1 MESRGLG
8 PDLAPGMLEVAPGL
22 ARRRTMRIILLTPGT
37 GSYHCGVCMRDNALA
52 KELIRQGHDAM
63 MLPMYLPLILDE
75 SAVSPTAP
83 VFFGGV
89 SVYLEQKFALFRH
102 TPRWLDRLLSRAPL
116 LRFVGRWSGMTATAE
131 VGALTHS
138 MLLGEEGHQAKELE
152 SLVAWLREH
161 EKPDA
166 IWLSTVLL
174 VGVARRI
181 KQVLEIPVL
190 ASLQGEDSFLDSLPE
205 PWKRRCWETLSM
217 RAGDV
222 DALIAPSRFY
232 ADLMAERMRLQPD
245 RIQVIPNG
253 IAAEEFTPQAGPPD
267 PPVIGYLA
275 RFIEGKG
282 IALVIDAFIELKRRG
297 HFPEIKLRC
306 AGTMTSDD
314 QKLLHQLRERV
325 AAAGCDDHV
334 EFLPNISREEKI
346 AFLHGITLL
355 SVPAL
360 YGEAFGLYLLEA
372 MAAGVPV
379 VQPAIAAFPEI
390 VKASG
395 GGTLFQPPTAT
406 ALADAWEESLHHP
419 AVLQSLGQRGREAV
433 TGEFS
438 LARMAE
444 RFVAATRETAVHAL
458 ADGKSGH

>member
-1 MESRGLG
+1 
-8 PDLAPGMLEVAPGL
+8 
-22 ARRRTMRIILLTPGT
+22 MRIILLTPGT

-75 SAVSPTAP
+75 SAVSPASP

-89 SVYLEQKFALFRH
+89 SVYLQQKFALFRH
-102 TPRWLDRLLSRAPL
+102 TPRWLDRLLSCGPL
-116 LRFVGRWSGMTATAE
+116 LRLVGRWSGMTATAD

-152 SLVAWLREH
+152 ALVAWMQEQ

-166 IWLSTVLL
+166 IWLSTALL
-174 VGVARRI
+174 IGVARRL
-181 KQVLEIPVL
+181 KQVLGIPVL

-205 PWKRRCWETLSM
+205 RWKQRCWETLSQ
-217 RAGDV
+217 RSADV

-232 ADLMAERMRLQPD
+232 ANLMTERMRLAPG

-253 IAAEEFTPQAGPPD
+253 IAADEFIPQATPPD

-275 RFIEGKG
+275 RFVEGKG
-282 IALVIDAFIELKRRG
+282 IALVIDAFIELKRRQN
-297 HFPEIKLRC
+297 FPGVKLRC
-306 AGTMTSDD
+306 AGTMTSED
-314 QKLLHQLRERV
+314 QKLVDQLRARV
-325 AAAGCDDHV
+325 SVAGYGNDV
-334 EFLPNISREEKI
+334 EFLPNVSRAEKI
-346 AFLHGITLL
+346 TFLSGITLL

-372 MAAGVPV
+372 MAAGVPI
-379 VQPAIAAFPEI
+379 VQPATAAFPEI
-390 VKASG
+390 INASG
-395 GGTLFQPPTAT
+395 AGTLFQPPTPT
-406 ALADAWEESLHHP
+406 ALADAWEESLRHP
-419 AVLQSLGQRGREAV
+419 AVMPALGQRGREAV
-433 TGEFS
+433 AGEYS

-444 RFVAATRETAVHAL
+444 RFVTATRATMGRAL
-458 ADGKSGH
+458 ADRRNGQ